1 MTEKQTPAPSQYSL
15 ADPVQFAQNMA
26 RVFEQ
31 AAAIARAVAERP
43 DLAKQEAETQVT
55 PMEQVSKTLG
65 AVAQSYM
72 ADPQKLMDAQMQLWN
87 SYTQLWQNTWAR
99 ILGQDTQPV
108 AQPSRTDKRFKDKD
122 WQENTVFDFLKQFYL
137 ISANWA
143 QEMVKNAEGV
153 DEHTNRK
160 ARFYVEQLANAL
172 SPSNFALTNP
182 EVLRA
187 THQQQWRQSDRGPE
201 APRRGHED
209 VQAGGCASSRPT

>member
-1 MTEKQTPAPSQYSL
+1 
-15 ADPVQFAQNMA
+15 MA

-87 SYTQLWQNTWAR
+87 SYTQLWQSTWAR

-122 WQENTVFDFLKQFYL
+122 WQENTIFDFLKQFYL

-143 QEMVKNAEGV
+143 QEVVKNAEGV
-153 DEHTNRK
+153 DEHTKR
-160 ARFYVEQLANAL
+160 R
-172 SPSNFALTNP
+172 
-182 EVLRA
+182 RA
-187 THQQQWRQSDRGPE
+187 SMSSSWPMR
-201 APRRGHED
+201 
-209 VQAGGCASSRPT
+209 SRPPTSR